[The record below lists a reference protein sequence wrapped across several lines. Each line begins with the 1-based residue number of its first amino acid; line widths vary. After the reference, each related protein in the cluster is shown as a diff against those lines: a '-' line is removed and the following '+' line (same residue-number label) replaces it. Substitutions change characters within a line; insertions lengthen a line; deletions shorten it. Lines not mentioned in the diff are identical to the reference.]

1 MNNEWEKGFDN
12 FLTEEYGHWKIGRA
26 EAKSFI
32 QSLLASERADWLRS
46 EIERLEWEIK
56 PETKIEDCENC
67 GEEGYGKAWFGR
79 GRETGDAWGDR
90 YTPTGSVVFCK
101 NCKPEFRIGKE
112 WNGEEIWKTTSD
124 DPQHDALRL
133 SSITKTINKEW
144 NQALTSIITRLKVE
158 LKVLTGG

>member
-101 NCKPEFRIGKE
+101 NCKPEFRIGKD

-124 DPQHDALRL
+124 DPQHDTLRINC
-133 SSITKTINKEW
+133 ITKTVNKEW
-144 NQALTSIITRLKVE
+144 NQALTPIITRYTEE
-158 LKVLTGG
+158 LLELEK

>member
-1 MNNEWEKGFDN
+1 MRNSGLQ
-12 FLTEEYGHWKIGRA
+12 FLQKTTEPVGVYLSPHA
-26 EAKSFI
+26 SPV
-32 QSLLASERADWLRS
+32 SLPLPNHA
-46 EIERLEWEIK
+46 LEWEIK

-101 NCKPEFRIGKE
+101 NCKPEFRIGKD

-124 DPQHDALRL
+124 DPQHDTLRINC
-133 SSITKTINKEW
+133 ITKTVNKEW
-144 NQALTSIITRLKVE
+144 NQALTSIITRYKEE
-158 LKVLTGG
+158 LKVLESK